1 MLGSG
6 LDTDGFNYLEEK
18 VICRDLFSVCI
29 FTRRGIFNQNNIS
42 FGFFSYKKEIL
53 SCFFFL
59 TVLHLD
65 IKKSIATEKTCIF
78 LMWSTDCCNFYILI
92 SNLLIL
98 SPLLLLLSRFSPVRL
113 CATP

>member
-42 FGFFSYKKEIL
+42 FGFFSYKKRNL
-53 SCFFFL
+53 KLFFFFNSV
-59 TVLHLD
+59 TFGH
-65 IKKSIATEKTCIF
+65 
-78 LMWSTDCCNFYILI
+78 
-92 SNLLIL
+92 
-98 SPLLLLLSRFSPVRL
+98 
-113 CATP
+113 